1 LILKIFSWDQFK
13 GKDLIY
19 TLGGALANNQRMVSK
34 ATELGTK
41 NQKITMFRRN
51 MSKHMSDLG
60 MLGQMPMI
68 TINGGLDPVPEIVSP
83 MNSP

>member
-1 LILKIFSWDQFK
+1 LILKIYSGEQFK
-13 GKDLIY
+13 GRDLIN
-19 TLGGALANNQRMVSK
+19 TLGGALANNQRLVSK
-34 ATELGTK
+34 ASELKTK

-51 MSKHMSDLG
+51 ISKHMSDLG

-83 MNSP
+83 MKSP

>member
-1 LILKIFSWDQFK
+1 MILNIVSREQFK
-13 GKDLIY
+13 GTDLLNTI
-19 TLGGALANNQRMVSK
+19 GGALANNQRMVSK

-51 MSKHMSDLG
+51 ISKYMSDLG

-83 MNSP
+83 MKIP